1 MFTETAYE
9 AFMKLK
15 QVRRRSW
22 GGGYHIYIYIY
33 HRGVLAVFQV
43 HSLSEENLVSSKT
56 HNHHPHPQEQKVKLQ
71 RNIIDQYKRSSQLR
85 WDSTGRGDSYNY
97 SDRLSA

>member
-22 GGGYHIYIYIY
+22 GGGLPYIYIYIY
-33 HRGVLAVFQV
+33 IHIYMCVYVGIGWGFGFRA
-43 HSLSEENLVSSKT
+43 
-56 HNHHPHPQEQKVKLQ
+56 
-71 RNIIDQYKRSSQLR
+71 
-85 WDSTGRGDSYNY
+85 WD
-97 SDRLSA
+97 

>member
-22 GGGYHIYIYIY
+22 GGGATIYIYIY
-33 HRGVLAVFQV
+33 SSYVGFQGTNRGWSLSWRGVISGECRDTSALRMHFW
-43 HSLSEENLVSSKT
+43 SSGLGVPAWKHVLLHT
-56 HNHHPHPQEQKVKLQ
+56 F
-71 RNIIDQYKRSSQLR
+71 
-85 WDSTGRGDSYNY
+85 
-97 SDRLSA
+97 

>member
-22 GGGYHIYIYIY
+22 GGGLPYIYIYILGLY
-33 HRGVLAVFQV
+33 RDNGK
-43 HSLSEENLVSSKT
+43 ENGDYYSILG
-56 HNHHPHPQEQKVKLQ
+56 LY
-71 RNIIDQYKRSSQLR
+71 IGFLLR
-85 WDSTGRGDSYNY
+85 FYNY
-97 SDRLSA
+97 VRVMSDNLLAL

>member
-22 GGGYHIYIYIY
+22 GGGATIYIYIY
-33 HRGVLAVFQV
+33 VYIGVVRGPFGV
-43 HSLSEENLVSSKT
+43 
-56 HNHHPHPQEQKVKLQ
+56 
-71 RNIIDQYKRSSQLR
+71 
-85 WDSTGRGDSYNY
+85 
-97 SDRLSA
+97 